1 MYSVN
6 GDSIIL
12 TRGDTLFLNLSL
24 TNPDGSDYEPADGD
38 SIRFAMKRKI
48 KDQDCLILKE
58 IPTDTMVLEL
68 EPSDTKSLS
77 FGTYVYD
84 IELTTATGRVSTV
97 ILGNLELTKEVY

>member
-1 MYSVN
+1 
-6 GDSIIL
+6 
-12 TRGDTLFLNLSL
+12 
-24 TNPDGSDYEPADGD
+24 
-38 SIRFAMKRKI
+38 MKRKI

-84 IELTTATGRVSTV
+84 IELTTATGSVSTV